1 MVNEEIRS
9 LTAQGL
15 DSCGIRLQAQQLE
28 LLFAYIAEIELW
40 NPTYKLVSADR
51 RDLIFRHIIDSLA
64 PLHILTEVIDSFPDR
79 GAVRAADVG
88 SGNGMPGIPL
98 AVALEDLEIT
108 LIERSGRRAGF
119 LRNALAVT
127 GLASRTTLIEKDLA
141 EVRQTFD
148 LLIFRAFRPLPDIF
162 DELDR
167 LLSPG
172 GVMFAYK
179 SRKGLVDQEIDRI
192 GAERLSGYEISQLPY
207 ESCFGET
214 DRRICLLR
222 KRS

>member
-79 GAVRAADVG
+79 GLSVLQMSDRATACRG
-88 SGNGMPGIPL
+88 YP
-98 AVALEDLEIT
+98 
-108 LIERSGRRAGF
+108 
-119 LRNALAVT
+119 
-127 GLASRTTLIEKDLA
+127 
-141 EVRQTFD
+141 
-148 LLIFRAFRPLPDIF
+148 
-162 DELDR
+162 
-167 LLSPG
+167 LLSHW
-172 GVMFAYK
+172 K
-179 SRKGLVDQEIDRI
+179 I
-192 GAERLSGYEISQLPY
+192 
-207 ESCFGET
+207 
-214 DRRICLLR
+214 LR
-222 KRS
+222 SL